1 MATTKVIFASDI
13 HACHIDWM
21 DCPTDERMQAMI
33 RCLNAHEADQVIL
46 LGDYALD
53 FWGCDRGGCWLNDG
67 VSNTRRLAQE
77 ILPALR
83 HPWYMGPGNHE
94 QYDHQTFREF
104 TGCERQAHWVI
115 GGYLIIF
122 CDNFCGCLAPTQ
134 HSDGEY
140 SATDLDRIRR
150 LMALH
155 PGLPVILCGHY
166 FDETLEPAEFFDLLR
181 EEKRI
186 TALFC
191 GHDHQFAVTPM
202 GDSGVRMCHDGHFS
216 YPHHATLDHPTP
228 WGFLEAELTGAGVHV
243 RYYSDEGAVTNEA
256 HFPLRA

>member
-1 MATTKVIFASDI
+1 MPTTPPASPGPSPSHAISIRNLQKSFGSVEVLKDI
-13 HACHIDWM
+13 SLEVQPGEVVCIIGPSGSGKSTLLR
-21 DCPTDERMQAMI
+21 CVNLLELPTSGTILVGPDEI
-33 RCLNAHEADQVIL
+33 
-46 LGDYALD
+46 
-53 FWGCDRGGCWLNDG
+53 
-67 VSNTRRLAQE
+67 T
-77 ILPALR
+77 
-83 HPWYMGPGNHE
+83 HP
-94 QYDHQTFREF
+94 D
-104 TGCERQAHWVI
+104 A
-115 GGYLIIF
+115 
-122 CDNFCGCLAPTQ
+122 
-134 HSDGEY
+134 
-140 SATDLDRIRR
+140 DLDRIRR

-166 FDETLEPAEFFDLLR
+166 FDETLEPADFFDLLR

-202 GDSGVRMCHDGHFS
+202 GDSGVSMCHDGHFS

-256 HFPLRA
+256 HFPLRT